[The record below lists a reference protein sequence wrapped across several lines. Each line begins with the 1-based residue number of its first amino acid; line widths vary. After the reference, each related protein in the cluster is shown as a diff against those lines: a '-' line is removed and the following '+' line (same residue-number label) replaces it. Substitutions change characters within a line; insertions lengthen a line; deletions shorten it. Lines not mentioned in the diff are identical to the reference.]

1 LVRGLQKAGFWAD
14 LELWEGLV
22 KVCRLGLE
30 ATKLDRQVVEK
41 KIRRLNLGEGKRFW
55 GGCSL
60 DLERDIV
67 SGRNRRRIA

>member
-1 LVRGLQKAGFWAD
+1 
-14 LELWEGLV
+14 V

-41 KIRRLNLGEGKRFW
+41 KIRRLNLGEGKRFL

-67 SGRNRRRIA
+67 LGRNRRRIA